1 MAAGLSAGMKRLL
14 LERAGWGLLT
24 LVAISALLFAA
35 TNLLPGDV
43 AEALLGQQ
51 ATPEAL
57 HNIRAALGL
66 DQPAWLRYLH
76 WLGGAV
82 HGDFGTS
89 LASGRPV
96 AAQLLPRLG
105 NTLLLAFLAAMISV
119 PLAVGL
125 GVLSAIREGGV
136 LDRLVSV
143 LSLVTIS
150 VPEFFVGY
158 ILVAVFAVQL
168 GWLPSIALITGG
180 MSFAQRLGAIAL
192 PVATL
197 VIVVLA
203 HMLRMTRASLLAV
216 MSAPFIEMAFL
227 KGLSR
232 STVVVRHALPNAAA
246 PIVAV
251 VALNLGYLIVG
262 VVVIE
267 AVFVYPGAGQLMVD
281 AVSKR
286 DLPLIQACGLVFA
299 ATYVVLNTLADMLV
313 IYTNPRLRHAR

>member
-1 MAAGLSAGMKRLL
+1 MTRLL
-14 LERAGWGLLT
+14 AERAGLGLLT
-24 LVAISALLFAA
+24 LLAVSALLFFG

-43 AEALLGQQ
+43 ASALLGQD

-66 DQPAWLRYLH
+66 EQPAWLRYLH
-76 WLGGAV
+76 WLGGAL

-89 LASGRPV
+89 LTSARPV
-96 AAQLLPRLG
+96 GAQVLPRLG
-105 NTLLLAFLAAMISV
+105 NTLLLASLAAVISV

-125 GVLSAIREGGV
+125 GLLSAMREGGV
-136 LDRLVSV
+136 IDRLVSL

-158 ILVAVFAVQL
+158 VLTLVFAVQL
-168 GWLPSIALITGG
+168 GWLPSLAVMHGG
-180 MSFAQRLGAIAL
+180 MSLAARLAAIAL

-203 HMLRMTRASLLAV
+203 HMLRMTRSALLAV
-216 MSAPFIEMAFL
+216 MSAPYIEMAFL
-227 KGLSR
+227 KGLPR
-232 STVVVRHALPNAAA
+232 GTVVLRHALPNAAA
-246 PIVAV
+246 PIIAV
-251 VALNLGYLIVG
+251 VALNLGYLVVG
-262 VVVIE
+262 VVVVE

-286 DLPLIQACGLVFA
+286 DLPVVQACGLVFA
-299 ATYVVLNTLADMLV
+299 ATYVGLNTIADMLAIIV
-313 IYTNPRLRHAR
+313 NPRLRRPR

>member
-1 MAAGLSAGMKRLL
+1 MKRLL
-14 LERAGWGLLT
+14 AQRAALGLLT
-24 LVAISALLFAA
+24 LLAVSALLFFG

-43 AEALLGQQ
+43 ASALLGQQ

-89 LASGRPV
+89 LATARPV
-96 AAQLLPRLG
+96 SAQVLPRLG
-105 NTLLLAFLAAMISV
+105 NTLLLASLAALVSV

-125 GVLSAIREGGV
+125 GLLSAMREGGL
-136 LDRLVSV
+136 LDRLVGL

-158 ILVAVFAVQL
+158 VLTLVFAVQL
-168 GWLPSIALITGG
+168 GWLPSLAIMHGG
-180 MSFAQRLGAIAL
+180 MSFAEHLAAMAL

-203 HMLRMTRASLLAV
+203 HMLRMTRSAILSV
-216 MSAPFIEMAFL
+216 MSAPYIEMAFL
-227 KGLSR
+227 KGLPR
-232 STVVVRHALPNAAA
+232 GTVVLRHALPNAAA
-246 PIVAV
+246 PIIAV
-251 VALNLGYLIVG
+251 VALNLGYLVVG
-262 VVVIE
+262 VVVVE

-286 DLPLIQACGLVFA
+286 DLPVVQGCGLVFA
-299 ATYVVLNTLADMLV
+299 ATYVGLNTLADMLAIV
-313 IYTNPRLRHAR
+313 VNPRLRRP

>member
-1 MAAGLSAGMKRLL
+1 LTPDVRLTSLLAQRAAL
-14 LERAGWGLLT
+14 GLLT
-24 LVAISALLFAA
+24 LLAVSALLFFG

-43 AEALLGQQ
+43 ASALLGQQ

-89 LASGRPV
+89 LATSRPV
-96 AAQLLPRLG
+96 GAQVLPRLA
-105 NTLLLAFLAAMISV
+105 NTLLLASLAALVSV

-125 GVLSAIREGGV
+125 GLLSAMREGGL
-136 LDRLVSV
+136 LDRLASL

-158 ILVAVFAVQL
+158 VLTLVFAVQL
-168 GWLPSIALITGG
+168 GWLPSLAIMHGG
-180 MSFAQRLGAIAL
+180 MGFAERLAAIAL

-203 HMLRMTRASLLAV
+203 HMLRMTRSALLSV
-216 MSAPFIEMAFL
+216 MSAPYIEMAFL
-227 KGLSR
+227 KGLPR
-232 STVVVRHALPNAAA
+232 GTVVLRHALPNAAA
-246 PIVAV
+246 PIIAV
-251 VALNLGYLIVG
+251 VALNLGYLVVG
-262 VVVIE
+262 VVVVE

-286 DLPLIQACGLVFA
+286 DLPVVQACGLVFA
-299 ATYVVLNTLADMLV
+299 ATYVGLNTLADMLAIIV
-313 IYTNPRLRHAR
+313 NPRLRRPR

>member
-1 MAAGLSAGMKRLL
+1 MTRLL
-14 LERAGWGLLT
+14 AQRAALGLLT
-24 LVAISALLFAA
+24 LLAVSALLFFG

-43 AEALLGQQ
+43 ASALLGQD

-66 DQPAWLRYLH
+66 EQPAWLRYLH

-89 LASGRPV
+89 LTSARPV
-96 AAQLLPRLG
+96 GAQVLPRLG
-105 NTLLLAFLAAMISV
+105 NTLLLASLAALVSV
-119 PLAVGL
+119 PVAVGL
-125 GVLSAIREGGV
+125 GLLSAMREGGV
-136 LDRLVSV
+136 IDRLASL

-158 ILVAVFAVQL
+158 VLTLLFAVQL
-168 GWLPSIALITGG
+168 GWLPSLAVMHGG
-180 MSFAQRLGAIAL
+180 MSLAERLAAIAL

-203 HMLRMTRASLLAV
+203 HMLRMTRSALLAV
-216 MSAPFIEMAFL
+216 MSAPYIEMAFL
-227 KGLSR
+227 KGLPR
-232 STVVVRHALPNAAA
+232 GTVVLRHALPNAAA
-246 PIVAV
+246 PIIAV
-251 VALNLGYLIVG
+251 VALNLGYLVVG
-262 VVVIE
+262 VVVVE

-286 DLPLIQACGLVFA
+286 DLPVVQACGLVFA
-299 ATYVVLNTLADMLV
+299 ATYVGLNTIADMLAIIV
-313 IYTNPRLRHAR
+313 NPRLRRPR

>member
-1 MAAGLSAGMKRLL
+1 MTRLL
-14 LERAGWGLLT
+14 AERAALGLLT
-24 LVAISALLFAA
+24 LLAVSALLFFG

-43 AEALLGQQ
+43 ASALLGQD

-66 DQPAWLRYLH
+66 EQPAWLRYLH
-76 WLGGAV
+76 WLGGAL

-89 LASGRPV
+89 LTSARPV
-96 AAQLLPRLG
+96 GAQVLPRLG
-105 NTLLLAFLAAMISV
+105 NTLVLASLAALVSV

-125 GVLSAIREGGV
+125 GLLSAMREGGV
-136 LDRLVSV
+136 VDRLVSL

-158 ILVAVFAVQL
+158 VLTLLFAVQL
-168 GWLPSIALITGG
+168 GWLPSLAVMHGG
-180 MSFAQRLGAIAL
+180 MSLAERLAAIAL

-203 HMLRMTRASLLAV
+203 HMLRMTRSALLAV
-216 MSAPFIEMAFL
+216 MSAPYIEMAFL
-227 KGLSR
+227 KGLPR
-232 STVVVRHALPNAAA
+232 GTVVLRHALPNAAA
-246 PIVAV
+246 PIIAV
-251 VALNLGYLIVG
+251 VALNLGYLVVG
-262 VVVIE
+262 VVVVE

-286 DLPLIQACGLVFA
+286 DLPVVQACGLVFA
-299 ATYVVLNTLADMLV
+299 ATYVGLNTIADMLAIIV
-313 IYTNPRLRHAR
+313 NPSLRRPR